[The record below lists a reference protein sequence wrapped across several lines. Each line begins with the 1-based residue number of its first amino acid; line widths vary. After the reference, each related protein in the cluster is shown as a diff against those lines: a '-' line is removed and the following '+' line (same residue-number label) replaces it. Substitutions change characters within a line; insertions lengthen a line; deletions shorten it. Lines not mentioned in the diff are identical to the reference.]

1 MIILDSGVNTMD
13 EETKLG
19 GENTALTPEANGN
32 QEQPKTEEIMK
43 ESKSEEVGDK
53 VKEPEKTFTQSEV
66 NSIIQKRLKEKDKSL
81 LEKLGLETFDG
92 LDEKLQ
98 KSNDYDNLL
107 AQKNELE
114 KELLFKNNN
123 ISSDKIDDVKYFF
136 KGKGIELNA
145 ENLTKEL
152 ETHKE
157 WLSKVETPN
166 VSMGAFNEEKESK
179 ETTESAIL
187 KKYFDI

>member
-1 MIILDSGVNTMD
+1 MILDSGVNTMN
-13 EETKLG
+13 EQTILG
-19 GENTALTPEANGN
+19 GENTALTPRANGN
-32 QEQPKTEEIMK
+32 QEQPKTEEIIN
-43 ESKSEEVGDK
+43 ESKPESVIEN

-114 KELLFKNNN
+114 KELLFKNSN

-157 WLSKVETPN
+157 WLSKNETPN
-166 VSMGAFNEEKESK
+166 VLIGAFNEKPESK
-179 ETTESAIL
+179 ETTESAIM

>member
-1 MIILDSGVNTMD
+1 M
-13 EETKLG
+13 
-19 GENTALTPEANGN
+19 
-32 QEQPKTEEIMK
+32 
-43 ESKSEEVGDK
+43 
-53 VKEPEKTFTQSEV
+53 
-66 NSIIQKRLKEKDKSL
+66 
-81 LEKLGLETFDG
+81 
-92 LDEKLQ
+92 Q

-166 VSMGAFNEEKESK
+166 VLIGAFNEKPESK

>member
-1 MIILDSGVNTMD
+1 MD

-157 WLSKVETPN
+157 WLNKVETPN